1 MKEPH
6 NPQNKS
12 ASYDEAHEDS
22 VEHNIN
28 EEIVEPN
35 IPVSNFY
42 DKLSDATCD
51 AKLGKVPEP
60 GLTSKVTESLKF
72 VEEQMKRISK
82 KMDKNL
88 EMSQKIAHK
97 N

>member
-12 ASYDEAHEDS
+12 ASYDEAHEES
-22 VEHNIN
+22 VEHN

-42 DKLSDATCD
+42 DKLLDENSD
-51 AKLGKVPEP
+51 AKLGKAPEP
-60 GLTSKVTESLKF
+60 GPFGT
-72 VEEQMKRISK
+72 
-82 KMDKNL
+82 
-88 EMSQKIAHK
+88 HK
-97 N
+97 NRLKI